1 MFRKIHFGSWKK
13 SQKTKLG
20 FDNSIMLFNWKEE
33 EEIWILRRIFLE
45 NELRVSFQDKSVLAA
60 EAKRFVK
67 QLQHY
72 YSLSLLHTLFLS
84 FSQTHTQTHFLS
96 LSITLLLTYSH
107 ILSLSHTHAHT
118 HRDTDTHTQTH
129 TLFFTHLITHSL
141 SLSLSLSIS
150 FLFLHNDI
158 LRKRN
163 KAETWLSRISKVKLF
178 P

>member
-1 MFRKIHFGSWKK
+1 MKEVAKKRSWVLITQLCCSIEKRRRRWDLNSSQDFSRKRIKGFISRQIGSG
-13 SQKTKLG
+13 SRSKTLCQA
-20 FDNSIMLFNWKEE
+20 IAALLFF
-33 EEIWILRRIFLE
+33 I
-45 NELRVSFQDKSVLAA
+45 
-60 EAKRFVK
+60 
-67 QLQHY
+67 
-72 YSLSLLHTLFLS
+72 SLTHTLSLFLS
-84 FSQTHTQTHFLS
+84 NTHSNTFFTSLYNSLTYLLTHT
-96 LSITLLLTYSH
+96 
-107 ILSLSHTHAHT
+107 LSLSHTH
-118 HRDTDTHTQTH
+118 THTQTH